1 MKKHIL
7 FYIGLVLI
15 LLVGCVQRSG
25 DFERIGDTT
34 GTPDPD
40 TTPTPRPTR
49 PVQNNTTIVADG
61 VIKAAEPV
69 LALSFEAS
77 GKVTSLNV
85 AVGDVVQAGDV
96 LATLDDAA
104 LQESI
109 ANAQLQVA
117 QAENSLAQS
126 QLDLDNLLNWEPDEL
141 AIAQAEANLAAA
153 QAGLA
158 NAEVQDAAAGNSV
171 TQSNV
176 AVAQAQR
183 AVEDAQE
190 AYDTAHDPGRDWELG
205 SPFYKDRLEAE
216 REGTADQLQYAQ
228 EQLQVAR
235 ANWALASAGV
245 NNDTAVSAQSNI
257 ASAQLSLDQALRG
270 PKTEEITA
278 AELRVQQAQ
287 ISLEQSQLSLTQAE
301 EALSQTQLVA
311 LGSGTVLTVDITVG
325 SLVSAG
331 SPVVTLQNM
340 AALEFH
346 TTNLSERD
354 LAEVVAGQTAVITLK
369 TYPNDLI
376 DGTVLRLGLQAEG
389 TVGDS
394 AVFPVMIG
402 LETADLDIRPGMTGR
417 VEIVREEN

>member
-1 MKKHIL
+1 MNKKAYLLISFL
-7 FYIGLVLI
+7 LI
-15 LLVGCVQRSG
+15 LSIGCVQRSAE
-25 DFERIGDTT
+25 FEQIGDTAVT
-34 GTPDPD
+34 TDPD

-69 LALSFEAS
+69 LALSFETS
-77 GKVTSLNV
+77 GKVTGLNIE
-85 AVGDVVQAGDV
+85 VGDVVQAGDV
-96 LATLDDAA
+96 IATLNDAA
-104 LQESI
+104 LQEAI
-109 ANAQLQVA
+109 ANAHLQVA
-117 QAENSLAQS
+117 QAENSLAQT
-126 QLDLDNLLNWEPDEL
+126 QLELDKLLNWEPDDL

-153 QAGLA
+153 EAQLA

-176 AVAQAQR
+176 SVAQAQR
-183 AVEDAQE
+183 AVADAQE

-205 SPFYKDRLEAE
+205 SPFYSDRLKAE
-216 REGTADQLQYAQ
+216 REGTANSLQYAQ

-257 ASAQLSLDQALRG
+257 ASGQLALDQALRG
-270 PKTEEITA
+270 PQQEEITA
-278 AELRVQQAQ
+278 AELRVQQAE
-287 ISLEQSQLSLTQAE
+287 ISLEQSQLSLAQAE
-301 EALSQTQLVA
+301 DALSQTQLIS
-311 LGSGTVLTVDITVG
+311 LGSGTVLSVDITVG
-325 SLVSAG
+325 SLVGAA

-376 DGTVLRLGLQAEG
+376 DGTVFRIGLQAEG
-389 TVGDS
+389 VVGDS

-402 LETADLDIRPGMTGR
+402 LETADLEVRPGMTGR
-417 VEIVREEN
+417 VEIVREGG

>member
-1 MKKHIL
+1 MKTKHFLLLIPFIL
-7 FYIGLVLI
+7 FLFIG
-15 LLVGCVQRSG
+15 CAQRSG
-25 DFERIGDTT
+25 DVVQEGETAVTDSDI
-34 GTPDPD
+34 
-40 TTPTPRPTR
+40 TPTPRPTR

-61 VIKAAEPV
+61 VIKAAQPV
-69 LALSFEAS
+69 LALSFETG

-85 AVGDVVQAGDV
+85 QTGDVVQAGDV

-117 QAENSLAQS
+117 QSENSLAQS
-126 QLDLDNLLNWEPDEL
+126 QLELDNLLNWQPDEL
-141 AIAQAEANLAAA
+141 AIAQAQASLEAA
-153 QAGLA
+153 QAQLA
-158 NAEVQDAAAGNSV
+158 NAQVQDAAAGNSV
-171 TQSNV
+171 TQANV
-176 AVAQAQR
+176 SVVQAQR
-183 AVEDAQE
+183 SLEDAQE

-216 REGTADQLQYAQ
+216 REATADGLKFAQ

-245 NNDTAVSAQSNI
+245 NNDTAVSAQSSI

-270 PKTEEITA
+270 PLAEEITA

-301 EALSQTQLVA
+301 DALSQTQLVA
-311 LGSGTVLTVDITVG
+311 LGSGTVLSVDMTVG

-331 SPVVTLQNM
+331 SPMITLQNM
-340 AALEFH
+340 ATLEFH

-376 DGTVLRLGLQAEG
+376 DGTVLRIGLQAEG

-402 LETADLDIRPGMTGR
+402 LETAVLDVRPGMTGR
-417 VEIVREEN
+417 VEIVREDE